1 MKVYITV
8 PFMEHVNKEGMAEES
23 FVKFIDEIDFLVK
36 KFNFS
41 TSLIYRDVFKWGRI
55 TFNPDTVYENFM
67 SEIKSADVILAVDPN
82 EGASCNLVLGIAAM
96 LKKDLIILLNED
108 TEHIVDVMYR
118 GLKNMTNSTILIY
131 KDRED
136 LRKKLAKT
144 LRKFKNNK

>member
-41 TSLIYRDVFKWGRI
+41 TSLI
-55 TFNPDTVYENFM
+55 
-67 SEIKSADVILAVDPN
+67 ADVILAVDPN